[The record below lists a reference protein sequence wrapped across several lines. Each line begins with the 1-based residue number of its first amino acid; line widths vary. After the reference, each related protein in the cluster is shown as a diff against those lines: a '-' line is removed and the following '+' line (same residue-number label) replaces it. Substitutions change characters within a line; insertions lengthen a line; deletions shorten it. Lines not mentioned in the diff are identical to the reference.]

1 MIVNELLPQKSHLP
15 LVQQMGGIEN
25 TKPLDQVTF
34 KDTLNEFVGDV
45 NNLQQESSEQVA
57 NFIKGEPVDLHDV
70 MITVQKAKTSFQLL
84 LEIRNKAMDL
94 YREVNRIQ
102 V

>member
-1 MIVNELLPQKSHLP
+1 MIINELQPSKAYLP
-15 LVQQMGGIEN
+15 LNQQRGTLESL
-25 TKPLDQVTF
+25 KPTSEVKF
-34 KDTLNEFVGDV
+34 KDTLDEFVGDV
-45 NNLQQESSEQVA
+45 NKLQQESSKEIA
-57 NFIKGEPVDLHDV
+57 SFIKGEPVDLHDV

-84 LEIRNKAMDL
+84 LEIRNKALDL

>member
-1 MIVNELLPQKSHLP
+1 MIINELQPSKAYLP
-15 LVQQMGGIEN
+15 LNQQRGTLEN
-25 TKPLDQVTF
+25 LKPTPEVKF
-34 KDTLNEFVGDV
+34 KDTLDEFVGDV
-45 NNLQQESSEQVA
+45 NKLQHESAKEISR
-57 NFIKGEPVDLHDV
+57 FIKGEPVDLHDV

-84 LEIRNKAMDL
+84 LEIRNKALDL